1 MSKMRTANLVG
12 ALAGAIGD
20 RLQQRQKAHPNET
33 DSSLVAL
40 NLLSGFEGCSNVE
53 LSQAMKLSHPAT
65 VRLLDK
71 LEAAGW
77 VERGPGEDRR
87 SVSLSLTTAGR
98 KRVRQIARERGI
110 ALAKIVDRL
119 SEQQRRNLDDI
130 AQTLL
135 RSMTT
140 SELEA
145 AYICRLCDDG
155 ACPPETCPVHQAAIE
170 IASET
175 ADLSAHRGN
184 RH

>member
-1 MSKMRTANLVG
+1 MSTMRTANLMGV
-12 ALAGAIGD
+12 LAGAVGD
-20 RLQQRQKAHPNET
+20 RLEQRRKAHPNET
-33 DSSLVAL
+33 DSSLAAL
-40 NLLSGFEGCSNVE
+40 NLLSGFEGCSNLE

-65 VRLLDK
+65 VRLVDK

-77 VERGPGEDRR
+77 VEGRPGEDRR
-87 SVSLSLTTAGR
+87 SVSLWLTASGR
-98 KRVRQIARERGI
+98 KRVRQIARERGT

-140 SELEA
+140 SGLEA

-155 ACPPETCPVHQAAIE
+155 ACPPQTCPVHQAAIE
-170 IASET
+170 AESK
-175 ADLSAHRGN
+175 AANSAAFRSSGH
-184 RH
+184 